1 MDYPPFGYRQL
12 TVHEHFRLI
21 GDIRDSIAEEAEPDP
36 GILPFT
42 DEQRVE
48 LDRRLAEHE
57 HDPESTAP

>member
-1 MDYPPFGYRQL
+1 
-12 TVHEHFRLI
+12 LI